1 MFNKKKKGKAVEEE
15 VKEVEQIAGFDDSIA
30 GDTASEGTS
39 STSEDLGE
47 MDLGT
52 MGYVFDPEADVAYI
66 DEETFDTLV
75 DDEGMFT
82 IETGLLDENGNK
94 QIKRVKAKKVKGR
107 KRKIN
112 SSDDFKID
120 LMSDEN
126 FGELLPYIKDKN
138 ITDINWNGLQLWI
151 DDVTKGRYCVQNIKL
166 SDEFVQAFSA
176 RVANIVSKSF
186 NKYCPKLEAETDE
199 LRVTV
204 IHKSRSHTGTAIS
217 IRKTPAVKRINFKDS
232 IERGEYCTKE
242 VANIMSNS
250 VKAKMNI
257 IIVGLS
263 GVGKT
268 ELVKFLTN
276 YIFPKDRVITIEDT
290 FEIHYAEINDFKK
303 DCLELK
309 VDDKLFT
316 YTDAIKETVR
326 LMPQWVLLSE
336 ARSVEV
342 KYLLESLT
350 TGSKC
355 ITTLHTDDIRKI
367 PNRILNMIGDT
378 EDVNATLSTIYSFFD
393 VAILIDKKEVLGE
406 DGKIKINRWVSQI
419 GYFHKG
425 DSNDNS
431 DSRVVPLVVDGVRT
445 GEDFD
450 EDHMIKY
457 KKAGIRSPYE
467 YQYI

>member
-15 VKEVEQIAGFDDSIA
+15 TKEVTQIAGFDDSID
-30 GDTASEGTS
+30 GTASGETTETAS
-39 STSEDLGE
+39 DDLGE

-52 MGYVFDPEADVAYI
+52 MGYVFDPEEDIAYI

-75 DDEGMFT
+75 DSEGMFT
-82 IETGLLDENGNK
+82 IETGLVDENGNK
-94 QIKRVKAKKVKGR
+94 QVKRVKAKKVKSR
-107 KRKIN
+107 KRNIK

-126 FGELLPYIKDKN
+126 FGELLPFIKDKN

-151 DDVTKGRYCVQNIKL
+151 DDVTKGRYCAQDIKL
-166 SDEFVQAFSA
+166 SDDFVQAFAA
-176 RVANIVSKSF
+176 RVANIVSRSF

-217 IRKTPAVKRINFKDS
+217 IRKTPAVKRINFAES
-232 IERGEYCTKE
+232 IKNGEYCTTE

-290 FEIHYAEINDFKK
+290 FEIHYAEINEFKK

-309 VDDKLFT
+309 VDEKLFT

-342 KYLLESLT
+342 KYLLESMT

-367 PNRILNMIGDT
+367 PHRILNMIGDT
-378 EDVNATLSTIYSFFD
+378 EDVESTLATIYSFFD
-393 VAILIDKKEVLGE
+393 IAILIDKKEIVGE
-406 DGKIKINRWVSQI
+406 DGQTKIERWISQI

-425 DSNDNS
+425 EKTDNS
-431 DSRVVPLVVDGVRT
+431 DSKVVPLVIDGVRT

-450 EDHMIKY
+450 EDHKLKY
-457 KKAGIRSPYE
+457 KKAGIHNPYE
-467 YQYI
+467 YQFI